1 MDKEKA
7 LKLIEWM
14 KGTNIEVYTTLL
26 GDFEVPGVAGKG
38 TNTDDEL
45 AEYLVELH
53 SKHSWVFD
61 SILSRAGLDSDNSS
75 TEEK

>member
-14 KGTNIEVYTTLL
+14 QRSNIEAYTTLR
-26 GDFEVPGVAGKG
+26 GDFEVPGAAGKG

-61 SILSRAGLDSDNSS
+61 SILSRAGLDGYNSS